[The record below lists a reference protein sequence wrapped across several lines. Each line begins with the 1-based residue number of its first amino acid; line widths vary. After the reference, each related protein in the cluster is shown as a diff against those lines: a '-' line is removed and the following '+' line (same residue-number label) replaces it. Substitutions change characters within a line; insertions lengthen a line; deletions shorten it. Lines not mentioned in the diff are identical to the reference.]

1 MLIFSALS
9 TSQLRSDELKC
20 QCNSQIL
27 IAQLLIPCFMET
39 KGRNCRGY
47 RNVFNPSNKKPSS
60 PGVPTR
66 LKFARIILNQQPTA
80 SRLLHHMIAKLL
92 ESNGWFQ
99 HEAFIWPKSDCS
111 YLICF
116 RKKTHFS
123 PHITTH
129 ITRISSCSNCSEFCK
144 NDLQHKRCSVQL
156 CVCVFSLNTCP
167 VFCKQKKYGS
177 KISHF
182 AGNCHIP
189 TNGNWIFISPSFF
202 RWDML
207 VSRRVLVSS
216 FIKYT
221 M

>member
-1 MLIFSALS
+1 M
-9 TSQLRSDELKC
+9 QLTDTV
-20 QCNSQIL
+20 

-66 LKFARIILNQQPTA
+66 LKIARIILNQQPTA

-99 HEAFIWPKSDCS
+99 HEVFIWPKSDCS

-123 PHITTH
+123 PHITAH
-129 ITRISSCSNCSEFCK
+129 HQKSHPAAIAPSSVKTTSNTK
-144 NDLQHKRCSVQL
+144 AVQ
-156 CVCVFSLNTCP
+156 STCP
-167 VFCKQKKYGS
+167 SLPLLQYPLQGTI
-177 KISHF
+177 ISQPMEIGYAF
-182 AGNCHIP
+182 P
-189 TNGNWIFISPSFF
+189 Q
-202 RWDML
+202 
-207 VSRRVLVSS
+207 VSL
-216 FIKYT
+216 
-221 M
+221 

>member
-156 CVCVFSLNTCP
+156 CVCVQFEHLSGFLQT
-167 VFCKQKKYGS
+167 KKIWVQNLPLCRELSYPNQW
-177 KISHF
+177 KLDIHF
-182 AGNCHIP
+182 P
-189 TNGNWIFISPSFF
+189 KF
-202 RWDML
+202 L
-207 VSRRVLVSS
+207 
-216 FIKYT
+216 
-221 M
+221 

>member
-1 MLIFSALS
+1 MDGFNMKRSSGQNQIVAISFVSGKKHIS
-9 TSQLRSDELKC
+9 HHISPHTSPESHPAA
-20 QCNSQIL
+20 
-27 IAQLLIPCFMET
+27 IAPSSVKTTSNT
-39 KGRNCRGY
+39 KG
-47 RNVFNPSNKKPSS
+47 V
-60 PGVPTR
+60 
-66 LKFARIILNQQPTA
+66 Q
-80 SRLLHHMIAKLL
+80 
-92 ESNGWFQ
+92 
-99 HEAFIWPKSDCS
+99 
-111 YLICF
+111 
-116 RKKTHFS
+116 FS
-123 PHITTH
+123 
-129 ITRISSCSNCSEFCK
+129 
-144 NDLQHKRCSVQL
+144 

-221 M
+221 MWVDKSKAKSHLMNEKSVLGFPGKTYIYPLIGITTNRAGFHEMKTSFCGSSG